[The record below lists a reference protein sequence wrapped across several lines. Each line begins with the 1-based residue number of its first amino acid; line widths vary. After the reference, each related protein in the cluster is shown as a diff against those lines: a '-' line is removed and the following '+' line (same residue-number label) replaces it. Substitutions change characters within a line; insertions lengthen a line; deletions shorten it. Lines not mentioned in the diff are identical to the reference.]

1 MRAMPISLPGRKPG
15 RLPGQIDDLRG
26 PAKGVLML
34 PMHLSW
40 PGLRECDVTDEP
52 TRRSMYAMLL
62 SQGTRNDIVRFV
74 NPSLLTQDWPEIAES
89 LDPKLRRSCEK
100 QFALAR

>member
-40 PGLRECDVTDEP
+40 PGMRECDVTDEP

-74 NPSLLTQDWPEIAES
+74 NPLLLTQDWPEIAES